1 MSSIIDQIE
10 KCIKRYDYL
19 INKKR
24 TSREITNE
32 EEQELILL
40 TPNVARPLLMMA
52 ELVRDTIAEMK
63 EYKIIQKGGEITKAD
78 TKEELNAKLKEVS
91 VQLDKAI
98 EAEKAPADPPAD
110 PPAEAKSKYDR
121 FKEKITGI
129 QKKIDE
135 LKEAP
140 AEPKAAGEPKADA
153 PPPEPPAAADD
164 GEKAKIKEIDAE
176 IDALKKEIEEIA
188 NKPAKENTGDAEEGK
203 NDKKQTNNENG
214 PPQETAPGDDDE
226 EELNKLL
233 HDKFGSVL
241 KLKGETAMEKI
252 NNLNE
257 MMSPIMAQLAVFI
270 EEEKNEKPKKSA
282 EGESK
287 YKDIGTATK
296 NTAMLV
302 INKLKSLF
310 SSGDGGSGIL
320 NQIDPKTMIPG
331 FPDDQK
337 KQQEIFDQLEAEIK
351 TPLDKFKSTL
361 SNDIKDIATSS
372 VDGIMNAISLIPGVG
387 TTLQLWRLLNNV
399 VVIMSKT
406 TNSVSQAKTE
416 GGKIKGSINAI
427 SQNVK
432 SQAENVSGGGASSG
446 GAAGGSLQQQ
456 INHELPPE
464 PTKSPAEEV
473 MPGSSQN
480 NTLHPQQKG
489 GQPKQTKL
497 WTTKRYKKEYDK
509 SVREFKKT
517 RKRFMSYLKRKIL

>member
-91 VQLDKAI
+91 GQLDNAI
-98 EAEKAPADPPAD
+98 EAEKAAASAEPPAD
-110 PPAEAKSKYDR
+110 PPAEAKSKYDG
-121 FKEKITGI
+121 FKEKIDEI
-129 QKKIDE
+129 QKKITA
-135 LKEAP
+135 LKDAP
-140 AEPKAAGEPKADA
+140 ADAAEKATA
-153 PPPEPPAAADD
+153 EPPAAAE
-164 GEKAKIKEIDAE
+164 EKEAVTIKEIDEE
-176 IDALKKEIEEIA
+176 IDALKKKIEEVD
-188 NKPAKENTGDAEEGK
+188 NKPAKENTGDADATEGGE
-203 NDKKQTNNENG
+203 NDEKKTNNENG

-233 HDKFGSVL
+233 NDKFGSVL
-241 KLKGETAMEKI
+241 KLKGKTAMEKI

-456 INHELPPE
+456 
-464 PTKSPAEEV
+464 
-473 MPGSSQN
+473 QQQQQQ
-480 NTLHPQQKG
+480 QQKG

-497 WTTKRYKKEYDK
+497 WTTRRYKKEYDK

>member
-63 EYKIIQKGGEITKAD
+63 EYKIIQKGGTASD
-78 TKEELNAKLKEVS
+78 TKEKLQAKLTEVS
-91 VQLDKAI
+91 GELDKAI
-98 EAEKAPADPPAD
+98 EAEKAAASADPPAD
-110 PPAEAKSKYDR
+110 PPAEAKSKYDG
-121 FKEKITGI
+121 FKEKIEGI
-129 QKKIDE
+129 KKEITE
-135 LKEAP
+135 LKDTPAEKKEAASEPAP
-140 AEPKAAGEPKADA
+140 AEPEEAE
-153 PPPEPPAAADD
+153 
-164 GEKAKIKEIDAE
+164 KIKEIDTK
-176 IDALKKEIEEIA
+176 IDALKKEIDDKS
-188 NKPAKENTGDAEEGK
+188 KPVKEDTAEGGSDE
-203 NDKKQTNNENG
+203 NKQTNDENG
-214 PPQETAPGDDDE
+214 PEQTQQESALGDDDDD
-226 EELNKLL
+226 ELNKLL
-233 HDKFGSVL
+233 NDKFGNVL
-241 KLKGETAMEKI
+241 KLKGETAMDKI

-257 MMSPIMAQLAVFI
+257 MMSPIIAQLAVFI

-296 NTAMLV
+296 NTAMLA

-432 SQAENVSGGGASSG
+432 GQAENASG
-446 GAAGGSLQQQ
+446 GAASGGAASGGAASDSLQQ
-456 INHELPPE
+456 INTEV
-464 PTKSPAEEV
+464 KSPVEV
-473 MPGSSQN
+473 VSGSSQN
-480 NTLHPQQKG
+480 NTPQQKG

>member
-63 EYKIIQKGGEITKAD
+63 EYKIIQKGGTNTQAE
-78 TKEELNAKLKEVS
+78 TKEQLNAKLKEVS
-91 VQLDKAI
+91 GQLDKAI
-98 EAEKAPADPPAD
+98 KAEKAPASAD
-110 PPAEAKSKYDR
+110 PPAEEAKSKYEG
-121 FKEKITGI
+121 FKEKIGQI

-140 AEPKAAGEPKADA
+140 AEEKADA

-164 GEKAKIKEIDAE
+164 EEKAKIKEIDAE
-176 IDALKKEIEEIA
+176 IDALKKGIEEVD
-188 NKPAKENTGDAEEGK
+188 NKPAKDETAEGGENDGK
-203 NDKKQTNNENG
+203 KTNNNNG

-233 HDKFGSVL
+233 NDKFGSVL

-446 GAAGGSLQQQ
+446 GASSGGASSGGASGGSLQQQ
-456 INHELPPE
+456 
-464 PTKSPAEEV
+464 
-473 MPGSSQN
+473 QQ
-480 NTLHPQQKG
+480 QQKG

-497 WTTKRYKKEYDK
+497 WTTRRYKKEYDK

>member
-78 TKEELNAKLKEVS
+78 TKEELNEKLKEVS
-91 VQLDKAI
+91 EQLVKAI
-98 EAEKAPADPPAD
+98 EAEKAAASAE
-110 PPAEAKSKYDR
+110 PPAEPPAEVKSKYEG

-129 QKKIDE
+129 QGKINA

-140 AEPKAAGEPKADA
+140 ADAAADA

-164 GEKAKIKEIDAE
+164 EEKAKIKKIDEEIDT
-176 IDALKKEIEEIA
+176 LKKEIEEVD
-188 NKPAKENTGDAEEGK
+188 NKPAIENTGDADAAEGGE
-203 NDKKQTNNENG
+203 NDGKKTNNNNG

-233 HDKFGSVL
+233 NDKFGSVL

-446 GAAGGSLQQQ
+446 GASSGGASGGSLQQQ
-456 INHELPPE
+456 
-464 PTKSPAEEV
+464 
-473 MPGSSQN
+473 QQQQQ
-480 NTLHPQQKG
+480 QQKG

-497 WTTKRYKKEYDK
+497 WTTRRYKKEYDK

>member
-1 MSSIIDQIE
+1 
-10 KCIKRYDYL
+10 
-19 INKKR
+19 
-24 TSREITNE
+24 
-32 EEQELILL
+32 
-40 TPNVARPLLMMA
+40 
-52 ELVRDTIAEMK
+52 
-63 EYKIIQKGGEITKAD
+63 
-78 TKEELNAKLKEVS
+78 
-91 VQLDKAI
+91 
-98 EAEKAPADPPAD
+98 
-110 PPAEAKSKYDR
+110 
-121 FKEKITGI
+121 
-129 QKKIDE
+129 
-135 LKEAP
+135 
-140 AEPKAAGEPKADA
+140 
-153 PPPEPPAAADD
+153 
-164 GEKAKIKEIDAE
+164 
-176 IDALKKEIEEIA
+176 
-188 NKPAKENTGDAEEGK
+188 
-203 NDKKQTNNENG
+203 
-214 PPQETAPGDDDE
+214 
-226 EELNKLL
+226 
-233 HDKFGSVL
+233 
-241 KLKGETAMEKI
+241 MEKI

-257 MMSPIMAQLAVFI
+257 MMSPIIAQLAVFI

-296 NTAMLV
+296 NTAMLA

-387 TTLQLWRLLNNV
+387 TTLQLWRLFNNV

-432 SQAENVSGGGASSG
+432 GQSENTGGASSG
-446 GAAGGSLQQQ
+446 GASGGSLQQQ
-456 INHELPPE
+456 
-464 PTKSPAEEV
+464 
-473 MPGSSQN
+473 Q
-480 NTLHPQQKG
+480 QQKG

-497 WTTKRYKKEYDK
+497 WTTRRYKKEYDK

>member
-63 EYKIIQKGGEITKAD
+63 EYKIIQKGGTNTQSETKD
-78 TKEELNAKLKEVS
+78 QLNTKLQKVSDELAA
-91 VQLDKAI
+91 AI
-98 EAEKAPADPPAD
+98 EAEKQAAASAE
-110 PPAEAKSKYDR
+110 PPAEGESKYKG
-121 FKEKITGI
+121 FKG
-129 QKKIDE
+129 KIDE
-135 LKEAP
+135 IQNEITELK
-140 AEPKAAGEPKADA
+140 DA
-153 PPPEPPAAADD
+153 PEEA
-164 GEKAKIKEIDAE
+164 AKIKEIDTK
-176 IDALKKEIEEIA
+176 IDALKEEIDKVA
-188 NKPAKENTGDAEEGK
+188 KPKDTPAEEG
-203 NDKKQTNNENG
+203 TG
-214 PPQETAPGDDDE
+214 PEVAAATEPSESDDD

-233 HDKFGSVL
+233 NDKFGNVL

-252 NNLNE
+252 NNLND
-257 MMSPIMAQLAVFI
+257 MMSPIIAQLAVFI
-270 EEEKNEKPKKSA
+270 EEEKNEKPKKSESE
-282 EGESK
+282 EGDSK

-296 NTAMLV
+296 NTFMLAL
-302 INKLKSLF
+302 NKMKSLF
-310 SSGDGGSGIL
+310 SSVEGSSGGIL

-351 TPLDKFKSTL
+351 SPIDKFKSTL

-427 SQNVK
+427 SQNIK
-432 SQAENVSGGGASSG
+432 GDAENAP
-446 GAAGGSLQQQ
+446 AAGGG
-456 INHELPPE
+456 
-464 PTKSPAEEV
+464 
-473 MPGSSQN
+473 GSSTNQVKTPAADVMGVTESKNAAAVVGGGQN
-480 NTLHPQQKG
+480 SDLQQKG

>member
-63 EYKIIQKGGEITKAD
+63 EYKIIQKGGTNTPAETK
-78 TKEELNAKLKEVS
+78 KQLQAKLKDVS
-91 VQLDKAI
+91 GELEKAI
-98 EAEKAPADPPAD
+98 KAEKTSAASAD
-110 PPAEAKSKYDR
+110 PPAEAKSKYDG
-121 FKEKITGI
+121 FKEKIEEI
-129 QKKIDE
+129 QNEITALKDAPAAPAPTAPAPAAPAPEANAEEKA
-135 LKEAP
+135 KEA
-140 AEPKAAGEPKADA
+140 E
-153 PPPEPPAAADD
+153 
-164 GEKAKIKEIDAE
+164 KIKEIDTK
-176 IDALKKEIEEIA
+176 IDALKKEIDDKS
-188 NKPAKENTGDAEEGK
+188 KPVKEDTAEGGS
-203 NDKKQTNNENG
+203 DENG
-214 PPQETAPGDDDE
+214 PEQTQQDSALGDDDDE
-226 EELNKLL
+226 ELKKLVN
-233 HDKFGSVL
+233 DKFGNVL
-241 KLKGETAMEKI
+241 QLKGETAKEKI
-252 NNLNE
+252 DYLNN
-257 MMSPIMAQLAVFI
+257 MMSPIIAQLAVFI
-270 EEEKNEKPKKSA
+270 EEEKNEKPKKSESE
-282 EGESK
+282 EGDSK

-296 NTAMLV
+296 NTFMLAL
-302 INKLKSLF
+302 NKMKSLF
-310 SSGDGGSGIL
+310 SSVEGSSGGIL

-351 TPLDKFKSTL
+351 SPIDKFKSTL

-427 SQNVK
+427 SQNIK
-432 SQAENVSGGGASSG
+432 GGAENAP
-446 GAAGGSLQQQ
+446 AAGGG
-456 INHELPPE
+456 
-464 PTKSPAEEV
+464 
-473 MPGSSQN
+473 GSSTNQVKTPEADVMGVTESKNVAAVVGGGQN
-480 NTLHPQQKG
+480 SDLQQKG

>member
-63 EYKIIQKGGEITKAD
+63 EYKIIQKGGTNTPAETKD
-78 TKEELNAKLKEVS
+78 KLQAKLKDVS
-91 VQLDKAI
+91 EALAAAI
-98 EAEKAPADPPAD
+98 EEEKQAAASADPQ
-110 PPAEAKSKYDR
+110 AEAKSKYDG
-121 FKEKITGI
+121 FKEKIEEI
-129 QKKIDE
+129 QNDITA
-135 LKEAP
+135 LKDAP
-140 AEPKAAGEPKADA
+140 AEEEAKPPVEAAPAA
-153 PPPEPPAAADD
+153 PAPAAPEPAPAAQEEA
-164 GEKAKIKEIDAE
+164 EKIKEIDTK
-176 IDALKKEIEEIA
+176 IDALKKEI
-188 NKPAKENTGDAEEGK
+188 D
-203 NDKKQTNNENG
+203 DKSKQTDTQADEDTVADENQSNE
-214 PPQETAPGDDDE
+214 ADDDE
-226 EELNKLL
+226 ELKKLVN
-233 HDKFGSVL
+233 DKFGNVL
-241 KLKGETAMEKI
+241 QLKGETAMEKI
-252 NNLNE
+252 DNLNN
-257 MMSPIMAQLAVFI
+257 MMSPIIAQLALFI
-270 EEEKNEKPKKSA
+270 EEEKNEKPKKSESE
-282 EGESK
+282 EGDSK

-296 NTAMLV
+296 NTFMLAL
-302 INKLKSLF
+302 NKMKSLF
-310 SSGDGGSGIL
+310 SSVEGSSGGIL

-351 TPLDKFKSTL
+351 SPIDKFKSTL

-427 SQNVK
+427 SQNIK
-432 SQAENVSGGGASSG
+432 GGAENAP
-446 GAAGGSLQQQ
+446 AAGGG
-456 INHELPPE
+456 
-464 PTKSPAEEV
+464 
-473 MPGSSQN
+473 GSSTNQVKTPAADVMGVTESKNAAAVVGGSQN
-480 NTLHPQQKG
+480 SDLQQKG